1 MSKPTLVLVDG
12 SSYLYRAFH
21 AMPPLTNAAGE
32 ATGALLGVLNMVVK
46 LTQDFAQ
53 AQLVIVFDAPGRTF
67 RDDLF
72 EAYKS
77 HRPSMPDD
85 LRSQIA
91 PLLAILKAQGLPLLR
106 IQGVEA
112 DDVIG
117 TLARRAE
124 AAGHPVITST
134 GDKDMS
140 QLVNESITIVNTM
153 TNTRLD
159 RAGVKAKFDVW
170 PEQIVDYLALVG
182 DASDNIPGV
191 PSVGPKTA
199 AKWLAKYHSADGIIA
214 HAAEIEGK
222 VGENLR
228 SGLETLALSRKLA
241 TLDTDVELPLTLDD
255 LKPQPVD
262 TAQLQELY
270 TRYELRAFLR
280 QLTGASAEVRAP
292 GASAVAGTAAP
303 AAAGAEALPMPPQR
317 RYETIVNQEQLDS
330 WLTRLRAAPLFA
342 FDTETTS
349 LDYMNAQIV
358 GVSFCIGYVGG
369 DT

>member
-1 MSKPTLVLVDG
+1 MSQSTLVLVDG

-53 AQLVIVFDAPGRTF
+53 AQVAIVFDAPGRTF

-85 LRSQIA
+85 LHAQIT
-91 PLLAILKAQGLPLLR
+91 PLLTILKAQGHALLR
-106 IQGVEA
+106 IVGVEA

-117 TLARRAE
+117 TLARRAQ
-124 AAGHPVITST
+124 AAGYDVIIST

-153 TNTRLD
+153 TGSRLD

-170 PEQIVDYLALVG
+170 PEQIIDYLALVG

-191 PSVGPKTA
+191 PKVGPKTA
-199 AKWLAKYHSADGIIA
+199 AKWLAKYETADGIIA

-228 SGLETLALSRKLA
+228 NGLETLALSRKLA
-241 TLDTDVELPLTLDD
+241 TLNTDLVLPLSIED
-255 LKPQPVD
+255 LAPQPID
-262 TAQLQELY
+262 TSLLQELY
-270 TRYELRAFLR
+270 TRYE
-280 QLTGASAEVRAP
+280 
-292 GASAVAGTAAP
+292 
-303 AAAGAEALPMPPQR
+303 M
-317 RYETIVNQEQLDS
+317 
-330 WLTRLRAAPLFA
+330 
-342 FDTETTS
+342 
-349 LDYMNAQIV
+349 
-358 GVSFCIGYVGG
+358 
-369 DT
+369 

>member
-1 MSKPTLVLVDG
+1 MSKTTLVLVDG

-32 ATGALLGVLNMVVK
+32 ATGAMLGVLNMMVK

-77 HRPSMPDD
+77 HRPPMPDD

-106 IQGVEA
+106 IPGVEA

-117 TLARRAE
+117 TLACRA
-124 AAGHPVITST
+124 AAQGHKVIIST

-140 QLVNESITIVNTM
+140 QLVNEAITIVNTM
-153 TNTRLD
+153 TNTHLD
-159 RAGVKAKFDVW
+159 RQGVKAKFDVW

-191 PSVGPKTA
+191 PKVGPKTA
-199 AKWLAKYHSADGIIA
+199 AKWLEKYLTADGIIA

-228 SGLETLALSRKLA
+228 AGLATLALSRKLA
-241 TLDTDVELPLTLDD
+241 TLHTDVELPLTL
-255 LKPQPVD
+255 
-262 TAQLQELY
+262 A
-270 TRYELRAFLR
+270 
-280 QLTGASAEVRAP
+280 
-292 GASAVAGTAAP
+292 
-303 AAAGAEALPMPPQR
+303 
-317 RYETIVNQEQLDS
+317 I
-330 WLTRLRAAPLFA
+330 
-342 FDTETTS
+342 
-349 LDYMNAQIV
+349 
-358 GVSFCIGYVGG
+358 
-369 DT
+369 